1 MIHRLYN
8 IKNMESRQFER
19 REWANEE
26 RQQISPFG
34 MEIKM
39 ALIRRNMD
47 AKELAQRIN
56 KTKATVSDIIYG
68 RNKCEKRLS

>member
-26 RQQISPFG
+26 PTTDFP
-34 MEIKM
+34 
-39 ALIRRNMD
+39 
-47 AKELAQRIN
+47 
-56 KTKATVSDIIYG
+56 VWYG
-68 RNKCEKRLS
+68 N